1 MTLIYQLPQTAGV
14 AKAMFKDLGIP
25 YAISATISAVEK
37 QENKTPTNLN
47 STDQVIYMKV
57 EAHSSLELQ
66 ME

>member
-1 MTLIYQLPQTAGV
+1 
-14 AKAMFKDLGIP
+14 MFKDLGIP

-47 STDQVIYMKV
+47 STDQVIYVKV